1 MFSVGNGGGDG
12 DRGDRGQAM
21 PLAAAMVGLTAVLML
36 AFVPVGTAL
45 DRRTQARTAADA
57 AALAGAASGS
67 RADAGRL
74 ASANGGE
81 LVDFSRRGDRV
92 VVEVRVGDMTAHAS
106 ARATGGAGLLS
117 SPAGRGGPG
126 GRANVPGGLV
136 TVACPTGG
144 TVSVAG
150 SIARAVRGLLE
161 RAGER
166 GLPLCGWGYRGP
178 EQQIRLRRE
187 HCGTSR
193 YAVYEMPA
201 SRCRPPTARPGTS
214 MHERGLAIDFTC
226 AGRTVAA
233 GQACH
238 AFLGAVADDFGLHN
252 LPSEPWHW
260 SVNGQ

>member
-1 MFSVGNGGGDG
+1 
-12 DRGDRGQAM
+12 M
-21 PLAAAMVGLTAVLML
+21 PLAAAMVGLTAVLMM

-81 LVDFSRRGDRV
+81 LIDFVRHGDRV
-92 VVEVRVGDMTAHAS
+92 VVEVRVGDMAAHAS
-106 ARATGGAGLLS
+106 ARATGGAGRPWPPGLA
-117 SPAGRGGPG
+117 PARG
-126 GRANVPGGLV
+126 GRADVPGGLV

-150 SIARAVRGLLE
+150 SIAGDVRGLLD
-161 RAGER
+161 RAGEESV
-166 GLPLCGWGYRGP
+166 PLCGWGYRGP

-187 HCGTSR
+187 HCGSSR

-201 SRCRPPTARPGTS
+201 SQCRPPTARPGTS

-233 GQACH
+233 GQPCD
-238 AFLGAVADDFGLHN
+238 AFLRAVADDFGLHN

-260 SVNGQ
+260 SVNGR